1 MQNRPERAGAHPDL
15 HLEYADEVSEDA
27 LKTIIAFANTDG
39 GRLLIGMRKD
49 GARVPVA
56 DPPGALR
63 ELKRLIREEVE
74 PDLSSFVKLEMP
86 DDGAAPILAEVEPAP
101 HRPYALVRE
110 GAAPRG
116 VWIRRYGR
124 TAEAKPSIIDA
135 MKRDEGPLWDARAF
149 LNPSPHFS
157 MLNRLGLEKG
167 ILGAETLRDS
177 KSFLTRDGAWS
188 RTAEV
193 FSDENGFFLRCVRF
207 GDDALQPLEDERF
220 PGGLLTELFAALA
233 WLEERG
239 AGRFGLN
246 ILQESLVNALLHRD
260 YALEDAE
267 ILVKLYS
274 ERLEIVSPGG
284 LPQGMTPE
292 DAAGGLSRVR
302 NPGILEAL
310 RSVGL
315 ARGLG
320 GGVGRMKEALL
331 KRGGRFEL
339 RVLPGCVILVLE
351 AGKSSAAA
359 SLPERRFPLSADHA
373 ALDARQSARLSKV
386 ETLAIEFLRAH
397 PGAPRREVQ
406 EAVGLSQA
414 GAVNLLRRLIERG
427 LAAADGNGPS
437 TRYRSLS

>member
-1 MQNRPERAGAHPDL
+1 
-15 HLEYADEVSEDA
+15 
-27 LKTIIAFANTDG
+27 
-39 GRLLIGMRKD
+39 
-49 GARVPVA
+49 
-56 DPPGALR
+56 
-63 ELKRLIREEVE
+63 
-74 PDLSSFVKLEMP
+74 MP
-86 DDGAAPILAEVEPAP
+86 HDGAAPILAEVERAP

-135 MKRDEGPLWDARAF
+135 MKRDEGPLWDARAS

-157 MLNRLGLEKG
+157 MLNRLGFEKG
-167 ILGAETLRDS
+167 LLGAETLRDS

-193 FSDENGFFLRCVRF
+193 FSDENGFSLRCVRF

-246 ILQESLVNALLHRD
+246 ILQESLVNAFLHRD
-260 YALEDAE
+260 YALKDAE

-310 RSVGL
+310 RPVGL

-320 GGVGRMKEALL
+320 GGVGRMKAALL

-339 RVLPGCVILVLE
+339 RALPGCVILVLE
-351 AGKSSAAA
+351 AGQSSVAA
-359 SLPERRFPLSADHA
+359 SLPEGRVSDPAAHA
-373 ALDARQSARLSKV
+373 QLAVRQFARLSKV

-397 PGAPRREVQ
+397 PGAARREVQ

>member
-1 MQNRPERAGAHPDL
+1 MQNKPERAGAHPDL

-177 KSFLTRDGAWS
+177 KSFLTRDGA
-188 RTAEV
+188 
-193 FSDENGFFLRCVRF
+193 
-207 GDDALQPLEDERF
+207 
-220 PGGLLTELFAALA
+220 
-233 WLEERG
+233 
-239 AGRFGLN
+239 
-246 ILQESLVNALLHRD
+246 
-260 YALEDAE
+260 
-267 ILVKLYS
+267 
-274 ERLEIVSPGG
+274 
-284 LPQGMTPE
+284 
-292 DAAGGLSRVR
+292 
-302 NPGILEAL
+302 
-310 RSVGL
+310 
-315 ARGLG
+315 
-320 GGVGRMKEALL
+320 
-331 KRGGRFEL
+331 
-339 RVLPGCVILVLE
+339 
-351 AGKSSAAA
+351 
-359 SLPERRFPLSADHA
+359 
-373 ALDARQSARLSKV
+373 
-386 ETLAIEFLRAH
+386 
-397 PGAPRREVQ
+397 
-406 EAVGLSQA
+406 
-414 GAVNLLRRLIERG
+414 
-427 LAAADGNGPS
+427 
-437 TRYRSLS
+437 

>member
-1 MQNRPERAGAHPDL
+1 MPFSPLRTNASRAGFSRNSL
-15 HLEYADEVSEDA
+15 
-27 LKTIIAFANTDG
+27 
-39 GRLLIGMRKD
+39 
-49 GARVPVA
+49 
-56 DPPGALR
+56 
-63 ELKRLIREEVE
+63 
-74 PDLSSFVKLEMP
+74 
-86 DDGAAPILAEVEPAP
+86 
-101 HRPYALVRE
+101 
-110 GAAPRG
+110 PR
-116 VWIRRYGR
+116 
-124 TAEAKPSIIDA
+124 
-135 MKRDEGPLWDARAF
+135 
-149 LNPSPHFS
+149 
-157 MLNRLGLEKG
+157 
-167 ILGAETLRDS
+167 
-177 KSFLTRDGAWS
+177 S
-188 RTAEV
+188 RG
-193 FSDENGFFLRCVRF
+193 SRNG
-207 GDDALQPLEDERF
+207 
-220 PGGLLTELFAALA
+220 
-233 WLEERG
+233 G

-339 RVLPGCVILVLE
+339 RALPGCVILVLE